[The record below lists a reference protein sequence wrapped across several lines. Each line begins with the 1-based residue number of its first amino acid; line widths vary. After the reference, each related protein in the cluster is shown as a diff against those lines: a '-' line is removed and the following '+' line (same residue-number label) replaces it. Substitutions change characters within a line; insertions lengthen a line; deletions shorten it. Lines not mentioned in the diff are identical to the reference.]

1 MSSRPC
7 KRRRAHGA
15 ATYARRLGPAAA
27 IACGMLVAALSSRAD
42 TLYRPD
48 AFQPLI
54 ADRRASAIG
63 DIVTVLVYEQSS
75 ASQTADTSTR
85 AGFSING
92 SVSTLYAGNNR
103 AQVGAGDDYGGRGQ
117 IQRSGRLLAQLSAV
131 VVDVLPNGDL
141 AVAGEQRIDVN
152 GEKTGIRLNGRV
164 RAIDIGPGNTVL
176 STRLADAR
184 IDYTGDGFVTDRT
197 KPGLIPRFFAWLGL
211 W

>member
-1 MSSRPC
+1 MSRLSRKYHP
-7 KRRRAHGA
+7 HGA
-15 ATYARRLGPAAA
+15 TKYSRRLGPAAA
-27 IACGMLVAALSSRAD
+27 ITCGVLMTALSSRAD

-54 ADRRASAIG
+54 ADRRATTIG
-63 DIVTVLVYEQSS
+63 DIVTILVYEQSS

-85 AGFSING
+85 AGFSVNG

-117 IQRSGRLLAQLSAV
+117 VQRSGRLLAQLSAS

-141 AVAGEQRIDVN
+141 VVAGEQRIDVN

-164 RAIDIGPGNTVL
+164 RAIDIGSGNTVL

>member
-1 MSSRPC
+1 MSARPC
-7 KRRRAHGA
+7 NLRRHS
-15 ATYARRLGPAAA
+15 ATNCSRCLGPISA
-27 IACGMLVAALSSRAD
+27 IACGVLIAAQFSHAD

-48 AFQPLI
+48 AFQPLV
-54 ADRRASAIG
+54 ADRRAGAIG

-85 AGFSING
+85 ASFSVNG

-117 IQRSGRLLAQLSAV
+117 IQRSGRLLAQLSAA

-141 AVAGEQRIDVN
+141 VVAGEQRIDVN

>member
-1 MSSRPC
+1 MSRFTND
-7 KRRRAHGA
+7 RRARAAAARPYRLAAA
-15 ATYARRLGPAAA
+15 AT
-27 IACGMLVAALSSRAD
+27 IACSTLVTAPSARAD
-42 TLYRPD
+42 ALYQPD
-48 AFQPLI
+48 NFRPLI

-85 AGFSING
+85 AGFSLNG

-117 IQRSGRLLAQLSAV
+117 IQRTGRLLAQLSAT
-131 VVDVLPNGDL
+131 VVDVLPGGDL
-141 AVAGEQRIDVN
+141 VVAGEQRIDVN

-184 IDYTGDGFVTDRT
+184 IDYTGDGFITDRT
-197 KPGLIPRFFAWLGL
+197 RPGLIPRFLAWLGL

>member
-1 MSSRPC
+1 MSMHPGNSHPR
-7 KRRRAHGA
+7 GA
-15 ATYARRLGPAAA
+15 TNRSRRLGPVSA
-27 IACGMLVAALSSRAD
+27 IACGVLIAAQLSHAD
-42 TLYRPD
+42 TLYRAD
-48 AFQPLI
+48 AFQPLVS
-54 ADRRASAIG
+54 DRRAGAIG

-75 ASQTADTSTR
+75 ASQTANTSTR
-85 AGFSING
+85 AGFSVNG

-103 AQVGAGDDYGGRGQ
+103 AQVGAGDDYGGGGQ
-117 IQRSGRLLAQLSAV
+117 IQRSGRLLAQLSAA

-141 AVAGEQRIDVN
+141 VVAGEQRIDVN